1 MLRRRPVG
9 VDNADARARLE
20 RRDEI
25 VEQAVGLRDLVI
37 HVHQD
42 RNVERISW
50 QSRIVGLTEAYYNTL
65 QSEIAYPTAQA
76 SQIFGYDILRDDEAA
91 WADDRGQPYD
101 VIAAARA
108 DVRDGH
114 PRLDAEQ
121 AHDLTWLASI
131 VALLLIVPGWTDD
144 LRDRATGFGK
154 APAGAP
160 GSAMKSCAE
169 PENVNAAAKT
179 AAIAVRVRSLA

>member
-1 MLRRRPVG
+1 MLRSRPVG

-50 QSRIVGLTEAYYNTL
+50 QSRIVGLTEAYYNIL

-76 SQIFGYDILRDDEAA
+76 SQIFGYDILCDDEAA
-91 WADDRGQPYD
+91 WADDRGKPYD
-101 VIAAARA
+101 VIAAARPMSA
-108 DVRDGH
+108 TVI
-114 PRLDAEQ
+114 P
-121 AHDLTWLASI
+121 DLMPSRRT
-131 VALLLIVPGWTDD
+131 T
-144 LRDRATGFGK
+144 
-154 APAGAP
+154 
-160 GSAMKSCAE
+160 
-169 PENVNAAAKT
+169 
-179 AAIAVRVRSLA
+179 